1 MKEQDLLEEIGK
13 VSEELIAAHALPDA
27 KRYGEGGAEQSVTA
41 KEQIVMSE
49 KKNEYIKNPFIRA
62 LPAIAAAA
70 AVLVAGVIILP
81 KTGLMRTPA
90 TSVDSEVE
98 TSEITET
105 SDFRLKISKAWMNVI
120 PGAELEH
127 SGNLDVTAEL
137 EYAGQDA
144 APTVWY
150 GGFTLEKNG
159 KLLYENVAD
168 SVQPEHFEN
177 PAAEPAENGAVI
189 YDKEPEPLPVAYSA
203 QGAVPLSI
211 LAPDLDAHWIQNEP
225 GDLMLTVY
233 CRVGSPAAEP
243 ITVTAPVTD
252 YEVRDFE
259 PTVALPDLN
268 NWTYNDAKQQIES
281 AGLFVDKRS
290 AYSDEIPEG
299 HVISTDPELP
309 AELAP
314 GTYVRVIVSLG
325 SGHNIIPVPNFIGM
339 NWELAETMA
348 DGMGL
353 TLTKNAVPSS
363 EPEGTVLAQSIEVGT
378 EVAEDTVI
386 DLEVSTGSEQSEFQI
401 RTFRIPFQIPTGV
414 TGQFHIELYKDG
426 ECVETGS
433 SFDPEYAAGTTSVA
447 VTVENVADVIAYLV
461 NDRTG
466 AKAEIG
472 ICHLDAWDGNFSF
485 DKEINIEE
493 VFRQVTETGTSS
505 ADQ

>member
-49 KKNEYIKNPFIRA
+49 KKNEYIKNPFIRM
-62 LPAIAAAA
+62 LPAIAAVA

-90 TSVDSEVE
+90 TRVDSGVE
-98 TSEITET
+98 TSEVTET

-150 GGFTLEKNG
+150 GGFMLEKNG
-159 KLLYENVAD
+159 KLLYKYLPD
-168 SVQPEHFEN
+168 SVQPEN
-177 PAAEPAENGAVI
+177 SAEQANEAAENGAVI

-268 NWTYNDAKQQIES
+268 NWTYNDAKQLIQN
-281 AGLFVDKRS
+281 AGLYVDKRP

-314 GTYVRVIVSLG
+314 GSYVRVIVSLG
-325 SGHNIIPVPNFIGM
+325 PNRNTVLVPNFTGM
-339 NWELAETMA
+339 DWEHAKTMA

-353 TLTKNAVPSS
+353 VLGKNVVPSS
-363 EPEGTVLAQSIEVGT
+363 EPEGTVLSQSIEVGT
-378 EVAEDTVI
+378 EVAKDTVI
-386 DLEVSTGSEQSEFQI
+386 DLDVSSGDERTEFQI
-401 RTFRIPFQIPTGV
+401 RLVRITFPVPAGAD
-414 TGQFHIELYKDG
+414 GLFHIGLYKDG
-426 ECVETGS
+426 ECVVAGT
-433 SFDPEYAAGTTSVA
+433 SFNPEYAAGVTSV
-447 VTVENVADVIAYLV
+447 TVQVEADTDLTAYLV
-461 NDRTG
+461 NDKTD

-472 ICHLDAWDGNFSF
+472 TCHLDAADGSFSF
-485 DKEINIEE
+485 GEEVNMEE
-493 VFRQVTETGTSS
+493 VFRQVTENGTSS

>member
-1 MKEQDLLEEIGK
+1 
-13 VSEELIAAHALPDA
+13 
-27 KRYGEGGAEQSVTA
+27 
-41 KEQIVMSE
+41 MSE

-62 LPAIAAAA
+62 LPAIAAVA

-81 KTGLMRTPA
+81 KTGIMRTPA
-90 TSVDSEVE
+90 TSVE
-98 TSEITET
+98 TSEVTET
-105 SDFRLKISKAWMNVI
+105 SDYRLNIE
-120 PGAELEH
+120 GAHLLVNPELELEH
-127 SGNLDVTAEL
+127 SASMDIFAEL
-137 EYAGQDA
+137 EYAGQGTSQ
-144 APTVWY
+144 TVWY
-150 GGFTLEKNG
+150 GGFMLEKNG
-159 KLLYENVAD
+159 KLLYKYLPD
-168 SVQPEHFEN
+168 SVQPENSAQQAGESV
-177 PAAEPAENGAVI
+177 EGGAVY
-189 YDKEPEPLPVAYSA
+189 YDKEPDPIPVICSA
-203 QGAVPLSI
+203 QGTVPFGAS
-211 LAPDLDAHWIQNEP
+211 AHELDAHWIQNEP

-252 YEVRDFE
+252 YEVKDVE
-259 PTVALPDLN
+259 SITLPDLN
-268 NWTYNDAKQQIES
+268 NWTYDEAKQQIQS

-299 HVISTDPELP
+299 HVISTDPENL
-309 AELAP
+309 ETLSP

-325 SGHNIIPVPNFIGM
+325 SNRNTVLIPNFIGM
-339 NWELAETMA
+339 DWELAKTMA

-353 TLTKNAVPSS
+353 ILGKNVVPSS

-386 DLEVSTGSEQSEFQI
+386 DLDVSSGDERTEFQI
-401 RTFRIPFQIPTGV
+401 RIFRIPFQIPAGV
-414 TGQFHIELYKDG
+414 TGQFHIVLYKDG
-426 ECVETGS
+426 ECVETGT
-433 SFDPEYAAGTTSVA
+433 SFNPEYAAGVTSV
-447 VTVENVADVIAYLV
+447 TVQVEADTDLIAYLV

-485 DKEINIEE
+485 GEEVNMEE

>member
-13 VSEELIAAHALPDA
+13 VSEELIAAHALPDP

-49 KKNEYIKNPFIRA
+49 KKTEYIKNPFIRA

-98 TSEITET
+98 TSEVTET
-105 SDFRLKISKAWMNVI
+105 SDYRLNIE
-120 PGAELEH
+120 GAHLLVNPELELEH
-127 SGNLDVTAEL
+127 SASMDIMAEL
-137 EYAGQDA
+137 EYAGQGTSQ
-144 APTVWY
+144 TVWY
-150 GGFTLEKNG
+150 GGFMLEKNG
-159 KLLYENVAD
+159 KLLYKYLPD
-168 SVQPEHFEN
+168 SVQPENSAEQAN
-177 PAAEPAENGAVI
+177 EAAEDGAVHV
-189 YDKEPEPLPVAYSA
+189 DQEPNPIPVICSE
-203 QGAVPLSI
+203 QGAVPFG
-211 LAPDLDAHWIQNEP
+211 AHANELDAHWIQNEP

-259 PTVALPDLN
+259 PTGALPDLN
-268 NWTYNDAKQQIES
+268 NWTYDEAKRLIQN
-281 AGLFVDKRS
+281 AGLYVDKRA

-339 NWELAETMA
+339 NWELAKTMA

-353 TLTKNAVPSS
+353 ILGKNPVPSS
-363 EPEGTVLAQSIEVGT
+363 EPVGTVLAQSIEVGT

-485 DKEINIEE
+485 DKEINMEE
-493 VFRQVTETGTSS
+493 VFRQVTGE
-505 ADQ
+505 Q